1 MKTFV
6 SVAIG
11 TFIAIAL
18 PGVGW
23 AQQQDLEVTIRMV
36 PADAAADAATKVIE
50 LPASASDQGRQSS
63 AFGIGIANKAREM
76 RGELGR
82 EFGREVSE
90 AASEQGQ
97 AQSAAGRSR
106 RP

>member
-6 SVAIG
+6 SIAIG

-50 LPASASDQGRQSS
+50 LPADSASTQGQESA

-76 RGELGR
+76 RGE
-82 EFGREVSE
+82 FGRDIGTAVSDQ
-90 AASEQGQ
+90 ASQGR
-97 AQSAAGRSR
+97 ARPRGTGR
-106 RP
+106 P

>member
-6 SVAIG
+6 SIAIG
-11 TFIAIAL
+11 TFFAVAL

-23 AQQQDLEVTIRMV
+23 AQQQDLEVTISVV

-50 LPASASDQGRQSS
+50 LPVTASPQAQESS
-63 AFGIGIANKAREM
+63 AFGLSVANKAREM

-82 EFGREVSE
+82 EFGFAVSDE
-90 AASEQGQ
+90 ASQGR
-97 AQSAAGRSR
+97 ARPRGTGR
-106 RP
+106 P